1 MSPESLLQTYFVGSL
16 LLMALGLLLLTAF
29 MGVWIAGLVHCLKH
43 RQDRDRIVWVIVT
56 LFGGPLGAVIY
67 FAIGRT
73 AQNSP
78 PVPLRDERSTSE
90 GESAIPQPAIDHA
103 AMADPRK
110 RAASI
115 QDALWQEAASRRGR
129 R

>member
-1 MSPESLLQTYFVGSL
+1 MSLESLLHTYFVGSL

-73 AQNSP
+73 KRDSQP
-78 PVPLRDERSTSE
+78 PPLRDEFSTSKD
-90 GESAIPQPAIDHA
+90 ESSVPQRAIDHA
-103 AMADPRK
+103 AMADPKK